1 MKIDRGY
8 VDAASSVFDAR
19 NQVVVDQ
26 IEVVGAVVG
35 ASAMLMLFCFF
46 ASAREGGVTLV

>member
-1 MKIDRGY
+1 MRIDRGY
-8 VDAASSVFDAR
+8 VDAAWQVFDALIR
-19 NQVVVDQ
+19 VVVDQ
-26 IEVVGAVVG
+26 IEVVVEVVG